1 MSQNLFK
8 KSLFELL
15 AWNAGPE
22 FWSNLIQI
30 DASSLLGPPSGQHS
44 GQVASGEGDPKFLKI
59 CSKIHFLSNSR
70 CNAGPDFWSKLI
82 QIEASSLLG
91 VSLAPLCGQNSIALA
106 SWGVLGR
113 FLQLCSHTHTSIR
126 TSRLEG
132 RRAGRCIL
140 RRRDSRCVVS

>member
-1 MSQNLFK
+1 MLVKFDPNRSF
-8 KSLFELL
+8 FT
-15 AWNAGPE
+15 
-22 FWSNLIQI
+22 F
-30 DASSLLGPPSGQHS
+30 GPPFRPALRRKLHFWRGSQI
-44 GQVASGEGDPKFLKI
+44 VNI

-70 CNAGPDFWSKLI
+70 CNAGPDFGFKLI
-82 QIEASSLLG
+82 QIEASGLLG

-106 SWGVLGR
+106 SWGVLGC

-140 RRRDSRCVVS
+140 RRRDSRCVVSERHRAGVLGLSLIHI